1 MLFRSDHAQRREILQ
16 NRAQPL
22 EHFLEKAHSVRHQF
36 DAQVQ
41 QKELVKTL
49 LQDVARE
56 RGHAL
61 TARINKTGEV
71 EFERAPTRTRS
82 NTRGHGMGIRDNSR
96 GYDYER

>member
-1 MLFRSDHAQRREILQ
+1 HAQRREILQ

-82 NTRGHGMGIRDNSR
+82 NTRGHG
-96 GYDYER
+96 